1 MQYNNE
7 SMNSSIIGSALSLG
21 VNADFLE
28 TILDQLRSASASYV
42 EHGKKNNLDNVKVV
56 ITLFEE
62 VEGIK
67 KDV

>member
-1 MQYNNE
+1 MKYNNE

-28 TILDQLRSASASYV
+28 TILDQLRSASESYT
-42 EHGKKNNLDNVKVV
+42 EYGKKNKLDKVKVS

-62 VEGIK
+62 VEEAK